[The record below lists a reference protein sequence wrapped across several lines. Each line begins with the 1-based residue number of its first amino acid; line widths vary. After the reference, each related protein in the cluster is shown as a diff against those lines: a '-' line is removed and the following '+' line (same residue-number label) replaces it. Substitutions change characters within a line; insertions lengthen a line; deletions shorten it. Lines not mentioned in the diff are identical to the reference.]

1 MGRLTVRDIVK
12 MKGSRKIVMITAY
25 DYPTAKLVDKAGVD
39 MVLVGDSL
47 GMVVYG
53 FPSTHHVTMDMM
65 VLHTSAVSKAVKR
78 AMVVADMPF
87 LSYEHSRREAVLNA
101 GRLVRAGADAVKLEG
116 GVEVADKVEA
126 IVKAGIPVVGHIGLT
141 PQRYLVLGGYRRRG
155 RTVEDAKH
163 IIEDAKALEEAGA
176 FAIVIEFTAEEVA
189 AEITQQLS
197 IPTICIGSGRYCDG
211 QVLVLHDVI
220 GLSETPPP
228 FAKKYADA
236 SKLVLEAVKNY
247 VEEVRKGIFPSEEHV
262 FHMKKDQ
269 V

>member
-1 MGRLTVRDIVK
+1 

-25 DYPTAKLVDKAGVD
+25 DYPTAKLVDRAGVD
-39 MVLVGDSL
+39 MVLVGDSV

-53 FPSTHHVTMDMM
+53 FPSTHYVTMEMM
-65 VLHTSAVSKAVKR
+65 VLHTSAVSRAVEK

-101 GRLVRAGADAVKLEG
+101 GKLVRAGADAVKLEG
-116 GVEVADKVEA
+116 GVEVVDKVEA

-155 RTVEDAKH
+155 RTVEEAER

-189 AEITQQLS
+189 TKITQQLN

-228 FAKKYADA
+228 FAKRYANAD
-236 SKLVLEAVKNY
+236 KLILEAVKNY
-247 VEEVRKGIFPSEEHV
+247 AREVREGLFPTEKHV
-262 FHMKKDQ
+262 FHMKTSQ
-269 V
+269 A